1 MATILQDIKKLLGPE
16 NDDAFDA
23 EILIHVNSAIGTL
36 SQIGA
41 CKEDA
46 EVTADTN
53 WTDIFESTAAANKS
67 KLYIYYKTRLG
78 FDPPQSSY
86 AIESIKTLVDE
97 ELWRINDFV
106 DRGV

>member
-16 NDDAFDA
+16 NDDVFDS
-23 EILIHVNSAIGTL
+23 EILIHINSAVATL

-41 CKEDA
+41 CIEDA

-53 WTDIFESTAAANKS
+53 WSDIFESKAAANKS

-86 AIESIKTLVDE
+86 AIESIKTLADE

>member
-16 NDDAFDA
+16 NDDAFDQ
-23 EILIHVNSAIGTL
+23 EILIHINSAVATL

-41 CKEDA
+41 CAEGA

-53 WTDIFESTAAANKS
+53 WSDIFESQAAANKS

-86 AIESIKTLVDE
+86 AIESIKTLADE

>member
-16 NDDAFDA
+16 NDDAFDS
-23 EILIHVNSAIGTL
+23 EILIHINSAVATL

-41 CKEDA
+41 CIEDA
-46 EVTADTN
+46 EVAADTN
-53 WTDIFESTAAANKS
+53 WSDIFESKAAANKS

-86 AIESIKTLVDE
+86 AIESIKTLADE